1 MYYVVKTMAD
11 NPTSIVVF
19 RSQRKYKN
27 ILPFF
32 IKYKNILFVKLFT
45 DLTIFG
51 NYMYSL
57 IKIVMHVF

>member
-19 RSQRKYKN
+19 RSQSIKIFY
-27 ILPFF
+27 LFF

-57 IKIVMHVF
+57 IKIAMHVF